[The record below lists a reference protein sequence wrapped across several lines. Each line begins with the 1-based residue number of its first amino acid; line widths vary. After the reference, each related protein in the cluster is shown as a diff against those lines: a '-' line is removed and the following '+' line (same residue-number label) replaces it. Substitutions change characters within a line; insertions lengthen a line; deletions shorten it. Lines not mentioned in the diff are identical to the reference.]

1 MRDRNPCVRARFL
14 FFGCQV
20 RFMKDPVG
28 FAGTRSIRTRNSL
41 SARFAE
47 LVPAAVRTGPGATYD
62 RPRARKSRATSAERI
77 EREVQEQ
84 QQSNRD
90 LAEVWE
96 GVRDELRRAVPA
108 SAFESWLEPL
118 SAVGIQGTQLYVSGP
133 DRIREWFQRRYSP
146 LAVAAARKRIPE
158 VTEIVFSDEDVD
170 GQPAAGSRLP
180 AGLEGDL
187 DFDRFVIGA
196 GNRFAHASALAVA
209 ELPGEAYNPLFLY
222 GDPGLGKTH
231 LLVAI
236 ANYLQRRRRDMTVV
250 YTTAERFTSE
260 FVASLRSNGPSGADL
275 FKRRYRNVGALLI
288 DDVQFLEDKPRTED
302 EFFHTFNDLYAA
314 GSQIVL
320 SSDRPPEAMER
331 LTERLRDRFAW
342 GLAVQVQGPDL
353 ATRVALLRRLATE
366 RAIVVPDIEVLR
378 QIAINVPTNLR
389 KLEGA
394 LTRVAA
400 FASLLGVAPS
410 PELVE
415 EALSTEDGPVLFP
428 EQRVYPEL
436 AEIQQATCDVMH
448 VSRSELC
455 SPRRIPQ
462 LVRARQLGMYVAR
475 NSTDRS
481 LAEIARSFDR
491 DHSTVLHSIRTIEK
505 QLEPGSDIHR
515 ALEAIHE
522 RLRIAAEPT

>member
-1 MRDRNPCVRARFL
+1 L
-14 FFGCQV
+14 
-20 RFMKDPVG
+20 
-28 FAGTRSIRTRNSL
+28 
-41 SARFAE
+41 
-47 LVPAAVRTGPGATYD
+47 
-62 RPRARKSRATSAERI
+62 
-77 EREVQEQ
+77 QEQ
-84 QQSNRD
+84 SSQD
-90 LAEVWE
+90 LGQIWE
-96 GVRDELRRAVPA
+96 GVREELRLAVPA

-118 SAVGIQGTQLYVSGP
+118 SAVGLQGTRLYVAGP
-133 DRIREWFQRRYSP
+133 DRVREWFQRRYSP
-146 LAVAAARKRIPE
+146 LAVAATKKRLPA
-158 VTEIVFSDEDVD
+158 VTEIVFSDEGAG
-170 GQPAAGSRLP
+170 GQPAADSQFP
-180 AGLEGDL
+180 AGLERDL

-236 ANYLQRRRRDMTVV
+236 ANYLRRRRRDMTVV

-260 FVASLRSNGPSGADL
+260 FVASLRTNGASGAEL

-342 GLAVQVQGPDL
+342 GLAVQVQSPDL

-378 QIAINVPTNLR
+378 RIAVAVPANLR
-389 KLEGA
+389 RLEGA

-400 FASLLGVAPS
+400 FASLLGETPS
-410 PELVE
+410 AELVE
-415 EALSTEDGPVLFP
+415 EALSTEDDPVLFP
-428 EQRVYPEL
+428 EKTYPEL
-436 AEIQQATCDVMH
+436 SEIQRATCDVMH
-448 VSRSELC
+448 VSQTELC
-455 SPRRIPQ
+455 SPRRIPR

-522 RLRIAAEPT
+522 RLQIAAEPT

>member
-1 MRDRNPCVRARFL
+1 MN
-14 FFGCQV
+14 
-20 RFMKDPVG
+20 
-28 FAGTRSIRTRNSL
+28 
-41 SARFAE
+41 
-47 LVPAAVRTGPGATYD
+47 
-62 RPRARKSRATSAERI
+62 
-77 EREVQEQ
+77 
-84 QQSNRD
+84 
-90 LAEVWE
+90 W
-96 GVRDELRRAVPA
+96 
-108 SAFESWLEPL
+108 FE
-118 SAVGIQGTQLYVSGP
+118 
-133 DRIREWFQRRYSP
+133 RRYSP
-146 LAVAAARKRIPE
+146 LAVAAARKRLPAI
-158 VTEIVFSDEDVD
+158 TEIVFSDARS
-170 GQPAAGSRLP
+170 GGAAGRGLPIP

-260 FVASLRSNGPSGADL
+260 FVSLAAQQRGQRGRA

-353 ATRVALLRRLATE
+353 PTRVALLRRLATE

-400 FASLLGVAPS
+400 FASLLGVAPITGAGRGG
-410 PELVE
+410 
-415 EALSTEDGPVLFP
+415 AL
-428 EQRVYPEL
+428 
-436 AEIQQATCDVMH
+436 
-448 VSRSELC
+448 
-455 SPRRIPQ
+455 
-462 LVRARQLGMYVAR
+462 
-475 NSTDRS
+475 DRG
-481 LAEIARSFDR
+481 R
-491 DHSTVLHSIRTIEK
+491 
-505 QLEPGSDIHR
+505 PGSIPGEGLPG
-515 ALEAIHE
+515 AG
-522 RLRIAAEPT
+522 